1 MLLEDGAQHRKHKR
15 LWQTL
20 FANVVGAANPLI
32 RDVTL
37 KAFVVPLK
45 KIPAAVPLD
54 LYETLKTL
62 AWDILLAIFLGVE
75 RDNVGGV
82 SRNVENLQGT
92 ILRGQFS
99 LFPAA
104 VRTPFW
110 TSPRSRGLKAVQDL
124 EPAVR
129 SLLRS
134 QWESSVSGKHET
146 CPFTRYFTPAKDCN
160 DETLSEDDLT
170 SHVRLFTSSI
180 ANKALAS
187 LLTAFF
193 MNRFMLRDRGQQE
206 QPLANLIRQQ
216 QDFPTRRAILSSA
229 LRETM
234 RLRPPVIGVMRR
246 VTQTVR
252 LTNPGSDRNSTTSHI
267 VPAAHDAWLYFVA
280 ANRDP
285 DVFARPTEFC
295 WDRFMRQGAEVPTD
309 EDCGIAFGL
318 GPKHCLG
325 ADLTR
330 EICLT
335 VAETVMESGLAFK
348 GGGQVVEGVKAW
360 LGWEAHA
367 GPEGMTRDLK
377 QLPCQRPRD
386 PVMVTVTHAK

>member
-1 MLLEDGAQHRKHKR
+1 
-15 LWQTL
+15 
-20 FANVVGAANPLI
+20 
-32 RDVTL
+32 
-37 KAFVVPLK
+37 
-45 KIPAAVPLD
+45 
-54 LYETLKTL
+54 
-62 AWDILLAIFLGVE
+62 
-75 RDNVGGV
+75 
-82 SRNVENLQGT
+82 
-92 ILRGQFS
+92 
-99 LFPAA
+99 
-104 VRTPFW
+104 
-110 TSPRSRGLKAVQDL
+110 
-124 EPAVR
+124 
-129 SLLRS
+129 
-134 QWESSVSGKHET
+134 
-146 CPFTRYFTPAKDCN
+146 
-160 DETLSEDDLT
+160 
-170 SHVRLFTSSI
+170 
-180 ANKALAS
+180 
-187 LLTAFF
+187 
-193 MNRFMLRDRGQQE
+193 
-206 QPLANLIRQQ
+206 
-216 QDFPTRRAILSSA
+216 
-229 LRETM
+229 M
-234 RLRPPVIGVMRR
+234 RLSPPVIGVMRR

-335 VAETVMESGLAFK
+335 VAETVMESGLAIK

-367 GPEGMTRDLK
+367 GPEAMTRDLK

-386 PVMVTVTHAK
+386 PVMVTVTYAK